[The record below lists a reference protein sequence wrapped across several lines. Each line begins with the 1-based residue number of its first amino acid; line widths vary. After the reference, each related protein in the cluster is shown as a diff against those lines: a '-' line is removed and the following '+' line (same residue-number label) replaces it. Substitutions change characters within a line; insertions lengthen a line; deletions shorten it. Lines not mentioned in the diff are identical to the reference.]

1 MRMWWSIRSSDLYMT
16 SQETLNAG
24 VDVLIAM
31 LEMCPA
37 SATHG
42 FKVRVLSESI
52 LLASTPPQHA
62 ALLAAEAIVRLA
74 ELERERSF
82 AA

>member
-1 MRMWWSIRSSDLYMT
+1 MI

-24 VDVLIAM
+24 VNALITM
-31 LEMCPA
+31 LEACPA
-37 SATHG
+37 SATHD

-52 LLASTPPQHA
+52 LLANTSPSHT
-62 ALLAAEAIVRLA
+62 ALMAAEAIVRLA
-74 ELERERSF
+74 ELEQERSF

>member
-1 MRMWWSIRSSDLYMT
+1 MI

-24 VDVLIAM
+24 VNALIAM
-31 LEMCPA
+31 LETCPA

-52 LLASTPPQHA
+52 LLTNTSLSHT
-62 ALLAAEAIVRLA
+62 ALMAAEAIVRLA